1 MKIKKKY
8 EKSIFGMPNAS
19 DSNPPPSGS
28 IHTDTVFGAA
38 AAR

>member
-19 DSNPPPSGS
+19 DSNPPPCS